1 VGFVSLGFHRGWL
14 ANRPGESVSTVFC
27 SLASYVG
34 AVAFAVLA
42 IGFSSDNAFAQGLG
56 AVAAT
61 AQATI
66 VPAIP
71 ELSPSSSEAEALFKL
86 ASRLEA
92 GDATVARDDVLARR
106 LYRIAADAGH
116 AGAQCNLGAMLM
128 DGSGGPTDLAG
139 GAALFRKA
147 ALRGHGLAQYNLGVM
162 HALGDGVIK
171 DSGEAMAWIEQAIT
185 RLPEGEAMTSAKA
198 WREHLRNRMSSR
210 EGMIARNRSQELGDA
225 IVRELAA
232 ASTGSASRAAR
243 SAVRAGLDELGLSP
257 EALQRLGLAP
267 SGAALVG
274 GSDTKVGGGYV
285 GGNQGG
291 ANAALSRSAAPVGSN
306 NVSKTVNT
314 PASTLPTVA
323 VETALQEWLKAWSD
337 RRADDYL
344 NFYDPRFAP
353 LGGVDRAVWAK
364 QRRSALRQPN
374 WVKVRAE
381 QISSTEMSPEEMVV
395 GFVQVYSAST
405 GHRETTR
412 KSMIWRWSDGHWRIV
427 SEQATKM
434 AAAAGQDVALAR
446 VEPAQSVEA
455 KAPEQKVAESKPL
468 EPKASVRV
476 QRESEPGQSTKAQRE
491 LEAARAALAKAQ
503 RDADAAQAKANQEA
517 EAIQARAQREA
528 ELAQAKSQREAEA
541 AQLRMQRD
549 AQAAQLKAQRNAE
562 LAAARVK
569 REAELVGVRAELESK
584 QAAAKA
590 ARETQ
595 INAEKAAREAEVA
608 ANQAKREAEAA
619 AANAR
624 KQEKRLAKEILSVEP
639 AATVSAAAAPV
650 VFPATPPAALPAVYP
665 ASSPAPLTA
674 RPPVAPNATSTVS
687 SNSTSIS
694 SPNAALFEPAVRA
707 WIKAWNDRQVDT
719 YLASYAANFEVPGGQ
734 DRATWAAERRESM
747 MKPAWIKVRA
757 DRLKT
762 LVDGESAE
770 ASFFQVYV
778 VAPGTVE
785 LSNKTMRW
793 TWLDGRWQIVQE
805 QSEPHARMRVSK

>member
-1 VGFVSLGFHRGWL
+1 VGFASSGFHRGWFASRLRESAAL
-14 ANRPGESVSTVFC
+14 A
-27 SLASYVG
+27 LI
-34 AVAFAVLA
+34 VLTLGLEA
-42 IGFSSDNAFAQGLG
+42 QAPFAQALG
-56 AVAAT
+56 AP
-61 AQATI
+61 QATV

-128 DGSGGPTDLAG
+128 DGTGGPTDLAG

-185 RLPEGEAMTSAKA
+185 RLPEGEAMMSAKA

-257 EALQRLGLAP
+257 EALQRLGLTP
-267 SGAALVG
+267 SGAALIG
-274 GSDTKVGGGYV
+274 GLGASA
-285 GGNQGG
+285 GG
-291 ANAALSRSAAPVGSN
+291 ASAGGSAAPSRTASLPGVSN
-306 NVSKTVNT
+306 NVAKVAN
-314 PASTLPTVA
+314 ASASALPTTP

-344 NFYDPRFAP
+344 NFYDSRFAP
-353 LGGVDRAVWAK
+353 LGGVDRAAWSK
-364 QRRSALRQPN
+364 QRRAAIRQPN

-434 AAAAGQDVALAR
+434 GVTAARDVAVLP
-446 VEPAQSVEA
+446 VEPVQPVEAKVPEA
-455 KAPEQKVAESKPL
+455 KAPEPKLSELKAL
-468 EPKASVRV
+468 EPKASVLVSRAADSV
-476 QRESEPGQSTKAQRE
+476 QSKAQRE
-491 LEAARAALAKAQ
+491 LEAAQAALAKAQ
-503 RDADAAQAKANQEA
+503 READAAQAKANQEA
-517 EAIQARAQREA
+517 EALQARVKRDA
-528 ELAQAKSQREAEA
+528 ELAQAKA
-541 AQLRMQRD
+541 QRD
-549 AQAAQLKAQRNAE
+549 AE
-562 LAAARVK
+562 LAATRAK
-569 REAELVGVRAELESK
+569 REAELASVRAELESK
-584 QAAAKA
+584 QAAAKS
-590 ARETQ
+590 AREAQ
-595 INAEKAAREAEVA
+595 SAAEKAV
-608 ANQAKREAEAA
+608 REAEAA

-624 KQEKRLAKEILSVEP
+624 KEERRLAKELT
-639 AATVSAAAAPV
+639 ATPSATMAPAAAAPAV
-650 VFPATPPAALPAVYP
+650 PSTTVLTP
-665 ASSPAPLTA
+665 
-674 RPPVAPNATSTVS
+674 PPVAPASNTTNATS
-687 SNSTSIS
+687 IG
-694 SPNAALFEPAVRA
+694 SPNAASFEPAVRA
-707 WIKAWNDRQVDT
+707 WIKAWNDRQVDA

-734 DRATWAAERRESM
+734 DRAAWSADRRESIT
-747 MKPAWIKVRA
+747 KPAWIKVRA
-757 DRLKT
+757 DHLKT
-762 LVDGESAE
+762 SVNGDSAE
-770 ASFFQVYV
+770 ARFFQVYV
-778 VAPGTVE
+778 VAPGTVD

-793 TWLDGRWQIVQE
+793 NWVDGRWQIVQE
-805 QSEPHARMRVSK
+805 QSEPHSRKRVSK